1 MEVAFSRERTLS
13 VKNVLAVSD
22 LHLGYEV
29 ELLKSGISIPPVTE
43 KMLERLLTSVRE
55 GGAGKVVFL
64 GDLAHSI
71 PKRSGFENAQ
81 VTGFLES
88 VGKTAE
94 VICVKGNHDP
104 ELEKLVPGVAPPTG
118 IVLSGVGFFH
128 GHTWPSNEVVGCR
141 VAVMGHEHPA
151 VEFRPGFGKKVTE
164 RCWLICSLKRKELK
178 ERYPEARLK
187 KLIVVPAFNSLTG
200 TRSVNS
206 GEPGS
211 PILRLADPEKSE
223 VYLSDGTY
231 LGNLSELLY

>member
-1 MEVAFSRERTLS
+1 MEVAFSRERALS
-13 VKNVLAVSD
+13 VKNMLVVSD

-43 KMLERLLTSVRE
+43 KMLERLLVSVTE
-55 GGAGKVVFL
+55 SGAGKVVFL

-81 VTGFLES
+81 ITGFLDS
-88 VGKTAE
+88 VRKSAE

-104 ELEKLVPGVAPPTG
+104 ELEKLVPGVVPATG
-118 IVLSGVGFFH
+118 TVISGIGFFH
-128 GHTWPSNEVVGCR
+128 GHTWPSDEVAACR
-141 VAVMGHEHPA
+141 VAVIGHEHPA
-151 VEFRPGFGKKVTE
+151 VEFRPGFGKNVTE

-187 KLIVVPAFNSLTG
+187 KLVVVPAFNPLTG

-206 GEPGS
+206 GNPGS

-223 VYLSDGTY
+223 VYLTDGTH